1 MAAKAHLRG
10 QLHFA
15 PRERELAEQLHHRV
29 QGPPV
34 LLQRTRQLCH
44 PVRAV
49 VESGLMVMVLPVSTY
64 SVRCVKQ
71 RVKLKA
77 RIRVIFCIYTRWYYN
92 TL

>member
-1 MAAKAHLRG
+1 
-10 QLHFA
+10 
-15 PRERELAEQLHHRV
+15 
-29 QGPPV
+29 
-34 LLQRTRQLCH
+34 
-44 PVRAV
+44 
-49 VESGLMVMVLPVSTY
+49 MVMVLPVSTY